1 MTMKVT
7 FEISFELPD
16 DYRVLDLVSML
27 HHIQYSIQDR
37 ISGGQEV
44 KFKTFLGVSK
54 KGCPKTPSKKFK
66 LTSNPT
72 T

>member
-1 MTMKVT
+1 MKVT
-7 FEISFELPD
+7 FEVSFNVPD
-16 DYRVLDLVSML
+16 DYRVLDLILLL
-27 HHIQYSIQDR
+27 HHIQYSLQDR
-37 ISGGQEV
+37 ISGDPKV
-44 KFKTFLGVSK
+44 RLKTFLGVGK